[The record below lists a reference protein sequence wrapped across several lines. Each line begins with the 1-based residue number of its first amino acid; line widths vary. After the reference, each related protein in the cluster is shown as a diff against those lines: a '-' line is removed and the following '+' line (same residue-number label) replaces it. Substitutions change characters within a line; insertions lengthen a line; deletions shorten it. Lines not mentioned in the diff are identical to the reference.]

1 MECSRHMQQRFSISG
16 TNRIKLQVHEIL
28 RRDSLPYVR
37 YRHVHRCNSTQWMT
51 CSGCTTLTDGTFI
64 HSQLLR
70 FMSEMLVFDTLGQHW
85 LPLQRHP
92 IIGGPVRSILL
103 FGVNNETPAAGV
115 TGKLVSLP

>member
-1 MECSRHMQQRFSISG
+1 
-16 TNRIKLQVHEIL
+16 
-28 RRDSLPYVR
+28 
-37 YRHVHRCNSTQWMT
+37 
-51 CSGCTTLTDGTFI
+51 
-64 HSQLLR
+64 
-70 FMSEMLVFDTLGQHW
+70 LVFDALGQHR

>member
-64 HSQLLR
+64 HSQPLR
-70 FMSEMLVFDTLGQHW
+70 FVSQMLVFVTFVSSMFYTAGYNARRQRVLSGTL
-85 LPLQRHP
+85 
-92 IIGGPVRSILL
+92 
-103 FGVNNETPAAGV
+103 
-115 TGKLVSLP
+115 